1 MQLMPRPPAG
11 INGTVIYHRKK
22 QTGLPEAALGTGD
35 IVRAGQVAGS
45 TPWI

>member
-1 MQLMPRPPAG
+1 M
-11 INGTVIYHRKK
+11 NGTVIYLWKK

-35 IVRAGQVAGS
+35 IVCAGQVAGS